1 MAVDDLRK
9 HNSLNCKF
17 RDSIVMC
24 TTRLHIPVV
33 LVLKQHCSKFMY
45 VSITIETRLYNSC
58 NSITSLLNS

>member
-24 TTRLHIPVV
+24 TTRLHILVMPVLQHFLKIHVIKNYSEV
-33 LVLKQHCSKFMY
+33 LAHC
-45 VSITIETRLYNSC
+45 
-58 NSITSLLNS
+58 